1 MNQVQPLN
9 LNVRASPLSSGAV
22 LNKSQ
27 AAPKVTGS
35 DDRRGKSTMQFS
47 QKPSSRERSERVILQ
62 DDSGL
67 RMQSELYHNT
77 SQQFVGR
84 QNTAGANPEGTRRK
98 AKKYFAASAS
108 GPNSDSVA
116 DVPINDSAGGTSY

>member
-1 MNQVQPLN
+1 MN
-9 LNVRASPLSSGAV
+9 LNVRTSPLSSGTV

-27 AAPKVTGS
+27 AAPKVMGS
-35 DDRRGKSTMQFS
+35 DDRRGKSAMQFS
-47 QKPSSRERSERVILQ
+47 QKASSRDKSERVILQ

-98 AKKYFAASAS
+98 AKKYFVASETG

-116 DVPINDSAGGTSY
+116 DVPINDSAGRTSH